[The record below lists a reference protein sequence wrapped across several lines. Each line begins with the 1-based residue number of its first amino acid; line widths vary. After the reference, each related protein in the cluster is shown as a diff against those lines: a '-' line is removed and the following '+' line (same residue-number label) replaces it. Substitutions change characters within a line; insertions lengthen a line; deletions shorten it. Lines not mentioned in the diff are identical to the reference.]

1 MSDVSRSS
9 FFSAALNT
17 LQSLIGRSSVATP
30 AAAIDG
36 VQHRVAVL
44 RVKEGRI
51 IEQSARLNG
60 C

>member
-9 FFSAALNT
+9 FFSAAINA
-17 LQSLIGRSSVATP
+17 LQSLIGRNS
-30 AAAIDG
+30 AAAPAIVIDG
-36 VQHRVAVL
+36 VQHRVAIL

>member
-9 FFSAALNT
+9 FFSAALNV
-17 LQSLIGRSSVATP
+17 LQSLIGRGSASAP
-30 AAAIDG
+30 AAVIDG
-36 VQHRVAVL
+36 VQHRVAIL